1 MSRDDPNDSGQRALA
16 TEFARLVALLRGEAP
31 AAVAPA
37 PRAQHLAERF
47 GLSRFERD
55 LLLCLAGIEIDGAVN
70 AAAGGGLSFA
80 RALEMLPTA
89 HWSAIGVEGPLRRWR
104 LIELDTA
111 APLTRAAL
119 RIDERV
125 LHHLIGL
132 AAIDPRLHGLAR
144 RAVDAPMLAPAQAAL
159 ADELRAQLE
168 GSAGRTAVCLS
179 GDDPDGMAGIA
190 AAIAPAR
197 IEIHADLLPAAATE
211 LATIALLIDREAKL
225 SDAVPLLVS
234 AGAMPEPALRLADRS
249 ETAPILIART
259 PAALGRPSLR
269 RRVERP
275 APTERLDLWR
285 RHAPALGESDA
296 AMIAATY
303 GLSAAAIAAEAAL
316 DPEAVALDQACRSRG
331 GARLDALAARLP
343 HGPSL
348 DDLVLPPAVR
358 ATLDTLVAQMRLR
371 PALRL
376 AWDGKDATGIAALFA
391 GDSGT
396 GKTMAARAVAGA
408 LGLDIHRIDLALT
421 VSKYIGETEKNLR
434 ALFDAAEES
443 GAVLLFDE
451 ADALFGKRS
460 EVRDA
465 HDRYANIEIG
475 YLLQRLETYSG
486 LAILTTNMRHAL
498 DPAFQRRLRFVIG
511 FPFPD
516 ASARAAIWRGA
527 FPLGVV
533 TTQLDFERLARLEA
547 AGGAIRVIAL
557 NAAFAAADEGG
568 PVEMRHLLA
577 AARADAA
584 KRERPLSDS
593 ETRGWA

>member
-1 MSRDDPNDSGQRALA
+1 MSRDDPNDAGQRALA
-16 TEFARLVALLRGEAP
+16 TEFARLAALLRGEARV
-31 AAVAPA
+31 AVAPA

-80 RALEMLPTA
+80 RALEMLPAA

-104 LIELDTA
+104 LIELDAA
-111 APLTRAAL
+111 APLTSAAL

-132 AAIDPRLHGLAR
+132 AAIDPRLHGLVR

-168 GSAGRTAVCLS
+168 GSAIRPALCLS

-211 LATIALLIDREAKL
+211 LATVALLIDREAKL
-225 SDAVPLLVS
+225 SDAVPLLVTS
-234 AGAMPEPALRLADRS
+234 GAMPEPALRLADRI

-275 APTERLDLWR
+275 SPTERLDLWR

-303 GLSAAAIAAEAAL
+303 GLSAEAIAAEAAL
-316 DPEAVALDQACRSRG
+316 DPEALALDQACRSRG

-343 HGPSL
+343 HGPNL

-408 LGLDIHRIDLALT
+408 LGLDIHRIDLAMT

-434 ALFDAAEES
+434 TLFDAAEES

-465 HDRYANIEIG
+465 HDRYSNIEIG

-498 DPAFQRRLRFVIG
+498 DPAFQRRLRFVIS

-527 FPLGVV
+527 FPAGVD